1 MPATAE
7 LLAAATRLPVPEHS
21 AEDARRAADR
31 ILSRASF
38 REPEP
43 SLVERLRDWV
53 FEGLGR
59 LLSRVLEGA
68 PGSPIGWIA
77 VTVVVAVLVVLAVRF
92 ARGVVRDPEHDA
104 ASPPRA
110 RRAAAEWRAE
120 ASALEARGD
129 WRAALRCR
137 YRALVAD
144 LAARGLVEEV
154 PGRTAG
160 EYRREVDVN
169 VPAVAGEFAGATT
182 LFESVWYGGADAGPD
197 EAARFRSLESR
208 VLEGASS

>member
-1 MPATAE
+1 MPTIAE
-7 LLAAATRLPVPEHS
+7 LLAAATRLPVPEHT

-31 ILSRASF
+31 ILSRPSF

-53 FEGLGR
+53 IEGMGR
-59 LLSRVLEGA
+59 LLARVLEGA
-68 PGSPIGWIA
+68 SGSPLGWIA
-77 VTVVVAVLVVLAVRF
+77 VALVVTVLVVLAVRF
-92 ARGVVRDPEHDA
+92 ARGIVRDPEHDA
-104 ASPPRA
+104 VAPPLA
-110 RRAAAEWRAE
+110 RRAPSEWRAE
-120 ASALEARGD
+120 ASAHEARGD

-169 VPAVAGEFAGATT
+169 VPAVAGDFAGATT
-182 LFESVWYGGADAGPD
+182 LFESVWYGGADAGPG
-197 EAARFRSLESR
+197 EAERFRSLEDR
-208 VLEGASS
+208 VLQGAS